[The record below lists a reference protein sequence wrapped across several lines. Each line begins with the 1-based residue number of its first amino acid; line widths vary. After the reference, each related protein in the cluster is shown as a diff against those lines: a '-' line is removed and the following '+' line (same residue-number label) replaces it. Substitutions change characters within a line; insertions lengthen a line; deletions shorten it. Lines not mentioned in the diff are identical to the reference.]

1 MNGVSSEGE
10 RDGNCLLLSGLVFLV
25 LDFLGCEFLAES
37 RLISVDAVI
46 LFFQQS
52 VNTQISFVTCP
63 FSADSS
69 PLGVKA
75 RP

>member
-1 MNGVSSEGE
+1 MAVNGTQRTVNGVSSEGE

-46 LFFQQS
+46 LFFQQ
-52 VNTQISFVTCP
+52 
-63 FSADSS
+63 
-69 PLGVKA
+69 
-75 RP
+75 